1 MDSTT
6 QILLVVMLLVLGSTL
21 TIIGVQIF
29 FILREVREG
38 MEKVNVM
45 LEDSR
50 VFTSQLRD
58 SAQDLRRAVNSPWA
72 TIGGLAGLV
81 KTFMSRGGSDG

>member
-1 MDSTT
+1 
-6 QILLVVMLLVLGSTL
+6 MLLVLGSTL
-21 TIIGVQIF
+21 TVIGVQVF

-50 VFTSQLRD
+50 ALTSQLRE
-58 SAQDLRRAVNSPWA
+58 SAQDLRRAVNSPWVA
-72 TIGGLAGLV
+72 IGGVAGLV
-81 KTFMSRGGSDG
+81 KTFLSKDKNE